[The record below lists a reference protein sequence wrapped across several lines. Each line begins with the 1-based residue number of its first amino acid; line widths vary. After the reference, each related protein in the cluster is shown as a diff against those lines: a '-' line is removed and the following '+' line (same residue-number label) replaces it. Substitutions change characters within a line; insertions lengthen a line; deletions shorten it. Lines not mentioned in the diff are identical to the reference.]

1 MPFLVYIALPVAVI
15 CLTLYVIRVRRI
27 LRFHGGPLVYYSD
40 VTLYGKTVLVT
51 GGNTGLGKETALDLA
66 SRGARV
72 ILACRNLVKAENA
85 AKEIREITGNES
97 VSFVQLDLADLHSV
111 KKMSQEILQNESRL
125 DILVNNAGIGVKVK
139 ECTKQKFD
147 LFFGVNY
154 LGHFLLT
161 YLLLDLM
168 KKSAP
173 SRIINVSSHAH
184 KFVKRLPSFDKGDP
198 NGKIKYPQLA
208 GYATSKLANILHAQI
223 LAKKLEG
230 TGVTANSLHPGMVK
244 TEILN
249 NDPINSKL
257 LLRIEI
263 YRLLF
268 KYMGRS
274 AKDGAK
280 VIINVAVDKTLENAT
295 GLYFENLSISSNL
308 SKLGQDLEYAESLW
322 NFSLECCQSELTEL
336 NSNEIN

>member
-1 MPFLVYIALPVAVI
+1 MPFLVYIVLPVAVI
-15 CLTLYVIRVRRI
+15 CLTLYVVRVRRI

-40 VTLYGKTVLVT
+40 VTLHGKTVLVT
-51 GGNTGLGKETALDLA
+51 GGNTGIGKETALDLA

-72 ILACRNLVKAENA
+72 IIACRDLVKAENA
-85 AKEIREITGNES
+85 AKEIKKMTGNES
-97 VSFVQLDLADLHSV
+97 VATVHLDLADLESV
-111 KKMSQEILQNESRL
+111 KKMSQQILKNETRL
-125 DILVNNAGIGVKVK
+125 DILINNAGIGVKVK
-139 ECTKQKFD
+139 ECTKQNFD
-147 LFFGVNY
+147 LYFGVNY

-161 YLLLDLM
+161 YLLLDLL

-184 KFVKRLPSFDKGDP
+184 IFVKRLPSLERGDLS
-198 NGKIKYPQLA
+198 GKVKYPQLS

-223 LAKKLEG
+223 LAKKLKG

-244 TEILN
+244 TEILKN
-249 NDPINSKL
+249 NPINSKE

-280 VIINVAVDKTLENAT
+280 VVIHMAVDKSLENVS
-295 GLYFENLSISSNL
+295 GQYFENLSISSGNL
-308 SKLGQDLEYAESLW
+308 SRLAKDLNFAKNLW
-322 NFSLECCQSELTEL
+322 DISLELCNAEL
-336 NSNEIN
+336 